1 MTTDILNTADEAD
14 NEKIID
20 IKPSHFS
27 ILDLMS
33 KGGQFS
39 IKDLTRELDGSSV
52 IPVWVREVEELGLIC
67 IFSNKKNPHI
77 GRSTKLHHITPLGV
91 RAFKK
96 AVEMGMQ
103 SGLSRGCIEGVL
115 DDPMDEI
122 EDGCPKTRSHI
133 RLLLEN
139 NTECFKLKSGSFDI
153 LELVNDGNVF
163 SSNDL
168 QLIKTGQV
176 SSRLREMRELGL
188 IELVSG
194 EKKYSRGRPVKF
206 YKITLFGI
214 NIYKKALKIKERGLK
229 YGKAYFIF

>member
-14 NEKIID
+14 DEKIID
-20 IKPSHFS
+20 VKPSYFS

-52 IPVWVREVEELGLIC
+52 IPVWVREMGELGLIC

-96 AVEMGMQ
+96 AVEIGMQ
-103 SGLSRGCIEGVL
+103 SDLSFSGRIEGLL

-153 LELVNDGNVF
+153 LELVNGGHVF
-163 SSNDL
+163 SSNDVRL
-168 QLIKTGQV
+168 NTGQV

-194 EKKYSRGRPVKF
+194 KKKYSQGRPVKY
-206 YKITLFGI
+206 YKVTPFGI